1 MALIN
6 PPITGD
12 PQLDAWTLQLA
23 RQINQGLLP
32 GIGGTGG
39 GGGGGEDV
47 NTGGN
52 TVVYLYQRTATN
64 VAPSTL
70 PGNVTY
76 DFEAD
81 DPVVVNAP
89 TEGWSVSIPDEN
101 SNGLYLWVTFRYVA
115 GQTGSIT
122 DATSWDT
129 PVLLGTAGVDG
140 DDAVFVRVE
149 SFGLG
154 SSTAAALAT
163 AYDAETLDFD
173 ALRSVRSAS
182 GLQFRNDGGNTKIL
196 LATVQIG
203 GIDATDEAHYD
214 FTYTWNKNNQSFTP
228 DESSQ
233 TLARRLLVINPDDV
247 ADGGEDSF
255 ICVVTDN

>member
-12 PQLDAWTLQLA
+12 PQLDSWTLQLA
-23 RQINQGLLP
+23 RQINKGLLP

-39 GGGGGEDV
+39 GGGTSGEV

-52 TVVYLYQRTATN
+52 TAVYLYQRTASNTPP
-64 VAPSTL
+64 ATR
-70 PGNVTY
+70 PGDVSY
-76 DFEAD
+76 DFDAEP
-81 DPVVVNAP
+81 PVVVNAP
-89 TEGWSVSIPDEN
+89 TEGWSAELPDDTV
-101 SNGLYLWVTFRYVA
+101 GAYLWVTLRYVA
-115 GQTGSIT
+115 GQTGRIEE
-122 DATSWDT
+122 AASWDT
-129 PVLLGTAGVDG
+129 PVLLGVAGEDG

-149 SFGLG
+149 SFSLG
-154 SSTAAALAT
+154 SSTAAGLAS

-173 ALRSVRSAS
+173 TLRSIRSTS
-182 GLQFRNDGGNTKIL
+182 GLQFRNDGGNTKVL
-196 LATVQIG
+196 LATVQVG
-203 GIDATDEAHYD
+203 GVDATDAAHYD
-214 FTYTWNKNNQSFTP
+214 FTYAWNKNNQSFTP

-233 TLARRLLVINPDDV
+233 TLARRLLVITPDDV